1 MRMNPIVFA
10 GPSTAG
16 APADA
21 LDGLTLRP
29 PAACGDVMRA
39 VNEGA
44 TSIGFIDGLFETKA
58 AVWHKE
64 LLLALSKGVR
74 ILGAS
79 SMGALRAA
87 EMYPYG
93 MEGVGVIFRLYRMN
107 AVMDDDEVALLHGPA
122 DAGSIPVTEAMINVR
137 ATLRRAR
144 RLHAIDLA
152 TECELAGIAKRIFYK
167 DRTWDRILE
176 ATVSR
181 PGSNPQIKAFRDGL
195 RRFRRDL
202 KHEDALLLLRR
213 MRLVHGDK
221 LTMTP
226 PEFSNTT
233 FWRHFESKELQPKR
247 PAAPRGA

>member
-1 MRMNPIVFA
+1 MNPVIFA
-10 GPSTAG
+10 GPSIAG
-16 APADA
+16 ASADA
-21 LDGLTLRP
+21 LEGLTLRP

-74 ILGAS
+74 IMGAS

-87 EMYPYG
+87 EMHSLG
-93 MEGVGVIFRLYRMN
+93 MEGVGIIFRLYRMN
-107 AVMDDDEVALLHGPA
+107 AIMDDDEVALLHGPA

-144 RLHAIDLA
+144 RRAAIDFA
-152 TECELAGIAKRIFYK
+152 TERELAGIAKRIFYK
-167 DRTWDRILE
+167 ERTWDRILE
-176 ATVSR
+176 AAIAR
-181 PGSNPQIKAFRDGL
+181 PGANPQVKALRDGL
-195 RRFRRDL
+195 RSFRRDL
-202 KHEDALLLLRR
+202 KKEDALLLLRR
-213 MRLVHGDK
+213 MRLSRGG
-221 LTMTP
+221 LPSMAP

-233 FWRHFESKELQPKR
+233 FWHHFESRDLSPKR
-247 PAAPRGA
+247 PTARGA